1 MPTDKVFPMHRTR
14 TSRRSYPIASLAFI
28 LAIAPACAATAGHK
42 APCAA
47 SPQGT
52 AGANTVFRPVFGA
65 APTRPLFLSGYAGV
79 NYASGAPRAVLSPTG
94 YTDRPGHPFGFLF
107 GRHASGR

>member
-1 MPTDKVFPMHRTR
+1 MHRTR
-14 TSRRSYPIASLAFI
+14 PPRRSCPIASLALV
-28 LAIAPACAATAGHK
+28 LAIAPACAATAGPK

-47 SPQGT
+47 SPQGS
-52 AGANTVFRPVFGA
+52 AGANTVYRPVYGA

-79 NYASGAPRAVLSPTG
+79 NYAAGAPGAVLSPTG
-94 YTDRPGHPFGFLF
+94 YDDRPSRPFGFLF